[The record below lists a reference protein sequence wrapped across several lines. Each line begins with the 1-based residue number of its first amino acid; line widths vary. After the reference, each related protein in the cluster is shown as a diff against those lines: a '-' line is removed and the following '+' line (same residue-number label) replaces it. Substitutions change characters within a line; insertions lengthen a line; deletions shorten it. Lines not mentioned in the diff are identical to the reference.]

1 MSTDLLEDISD
12 SNELNRAHLAPA
24 LESWHYPVP
33 DELTG
38 LMKARKPSRE
48 EVPCA
53 FFRRKYVL
61 DRIVGIALL
70 VPASMVIAV
79 GWILVKLTSRGPG
92 FYRQT
97 RVGAGGKTFEL
108 IKLRTMRVDAEAAGI
123 AWSSGKDDPRKTAI
137 GNFLRKLHLDELPQ
151 LWNVACGHMALV
163 GPRPERPEITMYLEQ
178 LIPGY
183 QLRHNVKPGVTGL
196 SQINIEPD
204 TNVNITR
211 RKQILDLRYIGRA
224 NHILDLRI
232 MAATFL
238 RMFGLKGQKVMELM
252 RLAQRIEIADLEK
265 VDYEFDAKESQLWSP
280 GKPLP
285 QSQSNKPR

>member
-1 MSTDLLEDISD
+1 MSTNLIEDISD
-12 SNELNRAHLAPA
+12 SNELSPANRAPV

-38 LMKARKPSRE
+38 LMKAHNPSRE

-61 DRIVGIALL
+61 ERVVGSALL
-70 VPASMVIAV
+70 VPGSLLIVV
-79 GWILVKLTSRGPG
+79 GWVLVKLTSRGPG

-97 RVGAGGKTFEL
+97 RVGIGGKKFQL
-108 IKLRTMRVDAEAAGI
+108 IKLRTMRVDAEASGV
-123 AWSSGKDDPRKTAI
+123 AWSSGKDDPRKTRI

-151 LWNVACGHMALV
+151 LWNVACGHMSLV
-163 GPRPERPEITMYLEQ
+163 GPRPERPEITIFLEQ

-183 QLRHNVKPGVTGL
+183 HLRHNVKPGVTGL
-196 SQINIEPD
+196 SQVNIEPD

-232 MAATFL
+232 MAATLL
-238 RMFGLKGQKVMELM
+238 RMFGLKGQKVMEMMHLTE
-252 RLAQRIEIADLEK
+252 RIEIEDLEK
-265 VDYEFDAKESQLWSP
+265 VDYEFEVKESQLWSP

-285 QSQSNKPR
+285 PSQNIKPR

>member
-12 SNELNRAHLAPA
+12 SNELNRADLAPA

-53 FFRRKYVL
+53 FFRRKYVV
-61 DRIVGIALL
+61 DRVVGIVLL
-70 VPASMVIAV
+70 VPASLLIAV
-79 GWILVKLTSRGPG
+79 GWVLVKFTSRGPG

-97 RVGAGGKTFEL
+97 RVGVGGKTFEL
-108 IKLRTMRVDAEAAGI
+108 IKLRTMRVDAEASGV
-123 AWSSGKDDPRKTAI
+123 AWSSGKDDPRKTKI

-163 GPRPERPEITMYLEQ
+163 GPRPERPEITMFLEQ

-183 QLRHNVKPGVTGL
+183 HLRHNVKPGVTGL

-238 RMFGLKGQKVMELM
+238 RMFGLKGQKVMEMM

-285 QSQSNKPR
+285 QSNKPR